1 MRRARAADAALCVW
15 TPQTPAHKGHCEH
28 PRSLPR
34 SHRRPAGVPGMVAF
48 FPPFF
53 LRICTHKHM
62 HMYATGVP
70 THQSC
75 GRVCARLCV
84 RVCTCMVALILR
96 YFSSA
101 DLVRTGE
108 ATALVYNVLQQPHT
122 SRSVQDA
129 YMCVCV
135 LMSVCLCV
143 CVYFSSTH
151 ALIAACYSGHHK
163 TVEDFFPHEFEP
175 LQVCK
180 SAYAC
185 ASLSLSTFL
194 SCCCSF

>member
-1 MRRARAADAALCVW
+1 MRRARAADVALCVW

-135 LMSVCLCV
+135 CLCLCV
-143 CVYFSSTH
+143 CVSVCISPAPMPSLLRVIQDTTRLWRTFSRMS
-151 ALIAACYSGHHK
+151 LSL
-163 TVEDFFPHEFEP
+163 FR
-175 LQVCK
+175 
-180 SAYAC
+180 SAKVHMRVP
-185 ASLSLSTFL
+185 LSLSTFL